1 MRPTAWFC
9 ISLAVL
15 LGVNVASVMSSSW
28 LLLPPKPDGDGP
40 DYENIGFHLARGDG
54 FVFDNSD
61 PSWQQPYADR
71 ATIYA
76 QRLDTPHRDMIATW
90 RPPLF
95 PLLIGVIYKSIG
107 RSPSAW
113 ASVRVFSAVCM
124 ALAGAIAIALIG
136 RLLNGYAHPRVSDV
150 ACMSGLAL
158 AASNRTLREY
168 ATDFLTEPLALLL
181 MQIFLLIVVAVRSPV
196 GADRHSAK
204 GKHPAKRRH
213 WWLLGLAGVIFG
225 MLILTR
231 SMFVLWLPG
240 VGLLTVLYMTGSCWR
255 RVEAAGLLCGV
266 ALLVCLPWWIH
277 NVVVLE
283 RFMPLGTQGSI
294 TLLGGY
300 SNAALAGN
308 GDWQLAPE
316 LELREE
322 LSHTA
327 TYHELSDATLREAW
341 IAEVASLRVRYWIRQ
356 HLGEIPVLV
365 AKRVYTHWNPYSGRA
380 LLWKLAILAGL
391 IGVLYHRQPA
401 ALWLVGLPLIS
412 TMVVAALYSTGGRF
426 LVPLYGVLF
435 TLGGIGIGYLLQL
448 GLSLRSPQGMA
459 S

>member
-1 MRPTAWFC
+1 MRPKAWFC

-15 LGVNVASVMSSSW
+15 LGVNVVSVMSSSW
-28 LLLPPKPDGDGP
+28 FALPPKPNGDGP
-40 DYENIGFHLARGDG
+40 DYENIGFHLARGEG
-54 FVFDNSD
+54 FVFDNGD
-61 PSWQQPYADR
+61 PGWQQPYAAR
-71 ATIYA
+71 PQLYA
-76 QRLDTPHRDMIATW
+76 QRLETPHRDMIATW
-90 RPPLF
+90 RPPLL
-95 PLLIGVIYKSIG
+95 PLAIALIYKSIG
-107 RSPSAW
+107 RGPSAW
-113 ASVRVFSAVCM
+113 AAVRVFSAACM
-124 ALAGAIAIALIG
+124 SLAGAIAIALIA
-136 RLLNGYAHPRVSDV
+136 RVLNGYTTPRVSDV
-150 ACMSGLAL
+150 ACVFGLAL

-181 MQIFLLIVVAVRSPV
+181 MQIFVLIVISVRSP
-196 GADRHSAK
+196 GDADKHSAD
-204 GKHPAKRRH
+204 KHSVKQHR
-213 WWLLGLAGVIFG
+213 WWLLGLAGAIFG

-240 VGLLTVLYMTGSCWR
+240 VGLLTILYVTGNRWR
-255 RVEAAGLLCGV
+255 RFGAAGLVCGG

-283 RFMPLGTQGSI
+283 RFMPLGTQGPI

-300 SNAALAGN
+300 SDAALAGN

-327 TYHELSDATLREAW
+327 TYRELSDATLREAW
-341 IAEVASLRVRYWIRQ
+341 IAEVASMRVRIWIRQ
-356 HLGEIPVLV
+356 HLGELPVLV
-365 AKRVYTHWNPYSGRA
+365 AKRIYTHWNPYSGRA

-391 IGVLYHRQPA
+391 VGVLHQRQPA
-401 ALWLVGLPLIS
+401 ALWLVGLPLVS

-435 TLGGIGIGYLLQL
+435 TLGGMGIGYLLQF
-448 GLSLRSPQGMA
+448 GRSLRPSHGTAP
-459 S
+459 